1 MLHAGL
7 DPSSR
12 RLDVHLMNDAGMTLL
27 VDAFPPDSD
36 GLAHLARELYAL
48 RRGPVHAVIESM
60 NGAPSSTTRSSSP
73 AGTSRSPTHSG

>member
-12 RLDVHLMNDAGMTLL
+12 RLDVHLMDDAGVSLL
-27 VDAFPPDSD
+27 VDAFPTDSD
-36 GLAHLARELYAL
+36 GLAHLARELYLFDAD
-48 RRGPVHAVIESM
+48 RVNAVIESM

-73 AGTSRSPTHSG
+73 AGTWRSPTHSA